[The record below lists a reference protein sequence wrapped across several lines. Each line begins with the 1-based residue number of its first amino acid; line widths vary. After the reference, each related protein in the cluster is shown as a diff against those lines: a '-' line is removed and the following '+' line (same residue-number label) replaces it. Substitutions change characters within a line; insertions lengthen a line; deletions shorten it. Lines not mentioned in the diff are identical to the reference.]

1 MRLVGDRLGR
11 DVRERAQRAGGATM
25 MGRLRDFVFAALATV
40 ALGVAGYLSTQSA
53 IAFAQ
58 VFSEPP
64 APANLPALIK
74 FAVEQG
80 GALAVLLV
88 VLFFYRRDYRYLS
101 EYRENQFREMLDLV
115 KQNTAAQ
122 TDTAA
127 AIRENAVVVH
137 QAKNVI
143 QQHLPSRR
151 SEDDS
156 RR

>member
-1 MRLVGDRLGR
+1 MRGCR
-11 DVRERAQRAGGATM
+11 DVLM
-25 MGRLRDFVFAALATV
+25 ALVATV
-40 ALGVAGYLSTQSA
+40 ALGAAGYLSTTSA
-53 IAFAQ
+53 VAFAQ
-58 VFSEPP
+58 TFNEPT
-64 APANLPALIK
+64 AVTATGLPAVVK
-74 FAVEQG
+74 FAIEQG
-80 GALAVLLV
+80 GALAVLVV

-127 AIRENAVVVH
+127 AIRENAIVVH

-151 SEDDS
+151 SDDPEV